1 MAIAV
6 PIFNDEPSR
15 FEHLADLRLKFA
27 NAGEDEL
34 PGVLSRLAGAL
45 AVDEAFLL
53 LPASEPSDTRFRLWA
68 GTTSV
73 LDANLA
79 DVLTWP
85 AVARAIR
92 RSEAFLSG
100 TSEGASEL
108 SSDERRRLWARG
120 LSSIICVPLRPHQLE
135 SGVLLLCA
143 RRGIQSWDAGWMAA
157 LRHLADAIHDRV
169 RRSPPQSHDPR
180 PPSDRTPAE
189 SRVPVAR
196 VTSPAAAERGTIPG
210 SREDSVGDSV
220 GDSAAWRYVMFRV
233 DQVAATHATVLLM
246 GETGTGKELVARAI
260 HRRSPRAQRAVRR
273 AQLRGAAGARS
284 SRASCSATSAARSR
298 ARTATQAGPV
308 RARAS
313 RHAVS
318 RRNRRAAARTAAQ
331 AAARAAGR
339 ASSSGSAAPRTID
352 VDVRVIAATNR
363 DLREEV
369 RHGPLPAGPVLPAE
383 RVSHHDAAA
392 ARAARGHP
400 AARRALR
407 RDGSRRALRK
417 PIGEFREPVMR
428 AAPVL
433 RLAGQHPGAGERDPA
448 RHHHLA
454 NGTLSIA
461 DIALAAG
468 SATPSRGRGTAL
480 VEVEREHIL
489 RVLEAHL
496 LANRGPARRGHIL
509 LGLQAEHA
517 AQPAAQAAGRTAGV
531 AALVL
536 HDRVT

>member
-1 MAIAV
+1 MATAV

-15 FEHLADLRLKFA
+15 FEHLADLRLQFA

-73 LDANLA
+73 LDSNLA

-135 SGVLLLCA
+135 SGALLLCA

-157 LRHLADAIHDRV
+157 LRHLADAIHERV

-189 SRVPVAR
+189 SRLPVAR
-196 VTSPAAAERGTIPG
+196 VTSPASAERGTIQS
-210 SREDSVGDSV
+210 SREDSLGDSV

-246 GETGTGKELVARAI
+246 GETGTGKEVVARAI
-260 HRRSPRAQRAVRR
+260 HRRSPRSSARFVALNSAALPATLVESELFGRE
-273 AQLRGAAGARS
+273 RGAFTGAH
-284 SRASCSATSAARSR
+284 TSQPGRFELAHHG
-298 ARTATQAGPV
+298 TLFLDELGDFPV
-308 RARAS
+308 ELQPKLLRVLQEGQLERLGG
-313 RHAVS
+313 
-318 RRNRRAAARTAAQ
+318 T
-331 AAARAAGR
+331 
-339 ASSSGSAAPRTID
+339 RTID

-363 DLREEV
+363 DLAEDVRLGRFRQDLYYRLNVFPITMPSLRDRREDI
-369 RHGPLPAGPVLPAE
+369 PLLAWHFVE
-383 RVSHHDAAA
+383 RF
-392 ARAARGHP
+392 G
-400 AARRALR
+400 RALN
-407 RDGSRRALRK
+407 K
-417 PIGEFREPVMR
+417 PIERIPESVMQALQSYDWPGNIRELENVIQR
-428 AAPVL
+428 AIIISSN
-433 RLAGQHPGAGERDPA
+433 R
-448 RHHHLA
+448 
-454 NGTLSIA
+454 TLSIN
-461 DIALAAG
+461 DIALPLGRSGSLPTGTSLAG
-468 SATPSRGRGTAL
+468 
-480 VEVEREHIL
+480 VEREHIL
-489 RVLEAHL
+489 RVLELSSWRIEGRQGAAHL
-496 LANRGPARRGHIL
+496 LGLKPSTLRSRLRKLQVERPA
-509 LGLQAEHA
+509 
-517 AQPAAQAAGRTAGV
+517 
-531 AALVL
+531 
-536 HDRVT
+536 